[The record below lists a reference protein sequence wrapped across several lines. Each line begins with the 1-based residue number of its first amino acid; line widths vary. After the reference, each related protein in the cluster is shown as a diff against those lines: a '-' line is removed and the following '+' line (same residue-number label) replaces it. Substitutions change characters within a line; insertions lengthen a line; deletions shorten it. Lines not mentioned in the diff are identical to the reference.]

1 MEEADGDRERV
12 KSRAAEDEDRRRGGN
27 RRDLSHTTWRTAG
40 AWSCLESTMRGGV
53 LAPGSRR
60 MSLPRFRR
68 IVAKPGTA
76 NRDGRETGTGG
87 GRRTGKGKSRVLHK
101 KG

>member
-1 MEEADGDRERV
+1 MEEADGDREGV
-12 KSRAAEDEDRRRGGN
+12 KSRAAEDKDRRRGEN
-27 RRDLSHTTWRTAG
+27 RQDLSPTTWRTAG
-40 AWSCLESTMRGGV
+40 AWSSVESTTRGGL

-68 IVAKPGTA
+68 SVAKPGTA
-76 NRDGRETGTGG
+76 NRDGRKTRTGG
-87 GRRTGKGKSRVLHK
+87 GRRTVKGKSRTLHK

>member
-1 MEEADGDRERV
+1 MEETDGVREGV

-27 RRDLSHTTWRTAG
+27 CQDLSHTTWRTAG
-40 AWSCLESTMRGGV
+40 AWSCVALTTRGGV
-53 LAPGSRR
+53 LAPESRR

-68 IVAKPGTA
+68 SVAKPGSA